1 MLYAVLQVLT
11 VMLTAFTA
19 VFVLAHAFELPG
31 KKRLD
36 RDEYFVVQRIYYPGF
51 TIGGFAEIGSLIA
64 TLVLLLLTPPGSL
77 AFWLALIA
85 LAGLAAMHAIYWL
98 VTHPVNRHWLR
109 GETLGSAGSRF
120 FSIGRQ
126 SQSEVSPPDW
136 TALRDRWE
144 HSHLTRAVLAS
155 ISLLALVVSLVVER

>member
-31 KKRLD
+31 KKRLN

-51 TIGGFAEIGSLIA
+51 TIGGFAEIGSLVAALI
-64 TLVLLLLTPPGSL
+64 LLLITPPGSL
-77 AFWLALIA
+77 GFWLTLLALV
-85 LAGLAAMHAIYWL
+85 GLAVMHAIYWL
-98 VTHPVNRHWLR
+98 VTHPVNKHWLR

-120 FSIGRQ
+120 FATGQR
-126 SQSEVSPPDW
+126 SQGEANPADW